1 MTQKKIHG
9 ISRVL
14 PRALVLAAAA
24 GLPATTLAA
33 GFQLTEQS
41 VSGLGRAFAGASA
54 FAEDAS
60 TVFYNPAGLVELDH
74 ELLMGASLISL
85 GADFD
90 KTVAVDAIGQP
101 ITGGEGGDVGKLG
114 GVPIAYYVRRIND
127 EWVFG
132 IGANAPFGLAT
143 DYDPDWVGRYQG
155 VYSQVSTLNLNPSL
169 GWKIND
175 NWSLGFG
182 LNVMH
187 FRVKL
192 TNMVD
197 YGAVC
202 FGNVNPLTCNAL
214 GLTPQ
219 SHDGYA
225 EIEGD
230 SWGYGFNIGALWQN
244 ESTRVG
250 LHYRSQVDQDLE
262 GDSRFEGAPDIFT
275 AQGLFINQGITAEF
289 TTPETISLSVVHE
302 INEDWVLSADVTRT
316 GWDTFEE
323 IRVVYANY
331 DPTAGTGQPPTVQ
344 PEHWEDVMRYSV
356 GVDWRY
362 NEQWTFRSGVA
373 LDNTPVTD
381 EFRTVRL
388 PDDDR
393 TWLSFGATWHM
404 SENSE
409 MDFGYAHLFIDDNIP
424 FAETGSQGDTVTGVY
439 EASADIIGAEYR
451 YRF

>member
-1 MTQKKIHG
+1 MTQKNFDKL
-9 ISRVL
+9 SRTVS
-14 PRALVLAAAA
+14 RALVVAVAA

-60 TVFYNPAGLVELDH
+60 TIFYNPAGLVELDH
-74 ELLMGASLISL
+74 ELVMGASLISL

-90 KTVAVDAIGQP
+90 REIAVDAAGQP
-101 ITGGEGGDVGKLG
+101 LTGGEGGDVGKLG
-114 GVPIAYYVRRIND
+114 GVPTLYYAYRLNPD
-127 EWVFG
+127 WVLG
-132 IGANAPFGLAT
+132 VGVNAPFGLAT

-155 VYSQVSTLNLNPSL
+155 VYSQVSSLNINPSA

-182 LNVMH
+182 INLMH

-192 TNMVD
+192 TNIVD

-202 FGNVNPLTCNAL
+202 FGQVNPVTCSAL

-219 SHDGYA
+219 SQDGYA

-230 SWGYGFNIGALWQN
+230 SWGYGFNVGALWQN
-244 ESTRVG
+244 DATRVG
-250 LHYRSQVDQDLE
+250 FHFRSSVEQDLE
-262 GDSRFEGAPDIFT
+262 GDSRFEGAPSLFT
-275 AQGLFINQGITAEF
+275 AQNVFVNTGIAADF
-289 TTPETISLSVVHE
+289 KTPESLSVSFVHD
-302 INEDWVLSADVTRT
+302 INEDWTISGDITRT

-323 IRVVYANY
+323 IRVRY
-331 DPTAGTGQPPTVQ
+331 DSAQPDTVQ
-344 PEHWEDVMRYSV
+344 PENWEDVMRDSV

-362 NEQWTFRSGVA
+362 YETWTFRSGLA
-373 LDNTPVTD
+373 LDQTPVPD
-381 EFRTVRL
+381 EWRTVRL

-393 TWLSFGATWHM
+393 TWLSFGATWQM
-404 SENSE
+404 SEAME

-424 FAETGSQGDTVTGVY
+424 FAETGSMGDTLAGTY
-439 EASADIIGAEYR
+439 EASADIFGAEFR